1 MVYISIY
8 ISVMYVI
15 NALQISFAI
24 IKLRFTTLNSAKQS
38 TRNIGE
44 QIENLEIT
52 RNIYRLAF
60 SAMENEL
67 DMKLNNNHIA
77 QSKIHYSFDSPTHLV
92 IAFVQCGHSY
102 PITAVAST
110 VSYR

>member
-1 MVYISIY
+1 
-8 ISVMYVI
+8 
-15 NALQISFAI
+15 
-24 IKLRFTTLNSAKQS
+24 
-38 TRNIGE
+38 
-44 QIENLEIT
+44 
-52 RNIYRLAF
+52 
-60 SAMENEL
+60 MENEL

-77 QSKIHYSFDSPTHLV
+77 QSKIHCSFDSPTHLV